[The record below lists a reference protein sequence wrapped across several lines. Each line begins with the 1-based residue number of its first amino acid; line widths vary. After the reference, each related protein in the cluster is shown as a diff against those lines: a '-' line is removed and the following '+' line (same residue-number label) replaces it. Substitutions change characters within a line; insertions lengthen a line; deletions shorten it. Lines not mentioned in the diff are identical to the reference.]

1 MRATIPDPDLPF
13 SGSDASDIAELNH
26 SPCGAQDASLKDRV
40 DQLVELCCTRENQRY
55 ILRPFREGL
64 RNLLRR
70 RNVDP
75 ADLVDGRDRNIL
87 VALVQRNSLAGLRE
101 IFWLG
106 LWLDLIDY
114 RVPVSSTNALAGKNA
129 METAREVVQS
139 TNLAHTLKTLTEQEK
154 SLSEF
159 VRAARAGD
167 LEALQ
172 ALLPTSHV
180 EGHDLRYWRD
190 TRGNSVLHHACAG
203 RCVESLK
210 FLIDLGLMEL
220 DAINDDGNNLLHA
233 AVLYGTPAIL
243 QELLKHKDRFDF
255 YLENR
260 RGLTPVL
267 LCAETGHKQMFKM
280 FENAFAYGRR
290 AAVPWDERE
299 TLRGG
304 TCDPRLMSEA
314 AGAGQLKFL
323 ELCLRQFG
331 FQRLRHHVDRDGSTV
346 LHRACDQHRQ
356 EVVEFL
362 LKQFEGNA
370 KEMLLKRDRS
380 QRTVFH
386 RCCSWEGRRSLTKP
400 NLLKL
405 LLEAAERAGVL
416 AKLIDAKDFYTGKLS
431 SVFVMGRDR
440 GRAAY
445 HYVEGDRHAVTKFE
459 AAANSGAVNV
469 AEHGRV
475 IASRWGDHPSE
486 ADRRGLELML
496 TEIANQSNNPIRDVT
511 ALHVAVFLEV
521 THEVQLLL
529 DHGADV
535 HVRDR
540 FGLMPIHYA
549 AMRGNRCIMQALID
563 GGADLTATDTS
574 HDRTALEIAKLNG
587 HEKIVDW
594 LQTELEQHA

>member
-1 MRATIPDPDLPF
+1 MRATIPEPELPF
-13 SGSDASDIAELNH
+13 SGPDASDIAELVH
-26 SPCGAQDASLKDRV
+26 SPCGAQDASLRDRV
-40 DQLVELCCTRENQRY
+40 DQLVELCCTSENQRY

-114 RVPVSSTNALAGKNA
+114 RVPASSTNALAGKNA
-129 METAREVVQS
+129 METARQVVQS
-139 TNLAHTLKTLTEQEK
+139 STLAHSLKILTEQEI
-154 SLSEF
+154 SLSPF

-167 LEALQ
+167 LKMLQ
-172 ALLPTSHV
+172 ILLPTSHV
-180 EGHDLRYWRD
+180 DGHDLRYWRD
-190 TRGNSVLHHACAG
+190 SRGNSVLHHACAG

-220 DAINDDGNNLLHA
+220 NAINDDGDNLLHA

-243 QELLKHKDRFDF
+243 QELLKRKDRFDL
-255 YLENR
+255 YWENG
-260 RGLTPVL
+260 RGRTPVL
-267 LCAETGHKQMFKM
+267 LCAETGHKQMFTM
-280 FENAFAYGRR
+280 FENAFAHGRR
-290 AAVPWDERE
+290 AGVPWDQRDS
-299 TLRGG
+299 LRGG
-304 TCDPRLMSEA
+304 TCDPDLMSVA
-314 AGAGQLKFL
+314 ADAGQLKFL

-331 FQRLRHHVDRDGSTV
+331 YQRLRHHVDRDGSTV
-346 LHRACDQHRQ
+346 LHRACDKHRHD
-356 EVVEFL
+356 VVEFL
-362 LKQFEGNA
+362 LKEFDA

-380 QRTVFH
+380 QRTVLH

-400 NLLKL
+400 NLLKV

-416 AKLIDAKDFYTGKLS
+416 GKLIDANDFYTGMMSCVL
-431 SVFVMGRDR
+431 VTGRDK

-445 HYVEGDRHAVTKFE
+445 HYVEADRHAVTKFE
-459 AAANSGAVNV
+459 ATVNSGSVDV
-469 AEHGRV
+469 GEHGQV

-486 ADRRGLELML
+486 ADWRGIELLL
-496 TEIANQSNNPIRDVT
+496 TETTNQANNPIRDVT
-511 ALHVAVFLEV
+511 ALHVAVFHQS

-529 DHGADV
+529 EHGADV

-540 FGLMPIHYA
+540 FGLMPLHYA
-549 AMRGNRCIMQALID
+549 AMRGDRCIMQALID
-563 GGADLTATDTS
+563 KGADLTATDTS
-574 HDRTALEIAKLNG
+574 HNRTALEIAELNG
-587 HEKIVDW
+587 NEKIVAW
-594 LQTELEQHA
+594 LQSEFLKPHA